1 MHTFRKWPENHS
13 KVGWFAHSLRVRLMR
28 KHIGIDIDALD
39 DKDTQASHYGHV
51 TNVWDPNTE
60 QRPL

>member
-1 MHTFRKWPENHS
+1 
-13 KVGWFAHSLRVRLMR
+13 MR
-28 KHIGIDIDALD
+28 KHIGIDVDALD
-39 DKDTQASHYGHV
+39 DKDTQVYHTVDGHV